1 MKRIRLTD
9 PGHPDFAR
17 AWRLYKESFPVDERR
32 RLNSHR
38 RIMLRSIYHFD
49 VVMDHNVFIG
59 ILLWWDFESVR
70 YIEHLAVVPTLR
82 GMQHGERILRHFL
95 SESDMPVW
103 LEVEPPDNELRNRR
117 VGFYRR
123 VGFTLNEHDYT
134 QPAYDKSSQ
143 PVPLLVMTYP
153 EAITEPDIRFF
164 CRQYHPL
171 LTDYSLAEA

>member
-17 AWRLYKESFPVDERR
+17 AWRLYKESFPVAERR
-32 RLNSHR
+32 RLNFHR

-82 GMQHGERILRHFL
+82 GMQHGERILRRFL

-134 QPAYDKSSQ
+134 QPAYEKSSQ

-171 LTDYSLAEA
+171 LTDYSLAGA

>member
-1 MKRIRLTD
+1 
-9 PGHPDFAR
+9 
-17 AWRLYKESFPVDERR
+17 
-32 RLNSHR
+32 
-38 RIMLRSIYHFD
+38 
-49 VVMDHNVFIG
+49 MDHNVFIG

-134 QPAYDKSSQ
+134 QPAYEKSSQ

-171 LTDYSLAEA
+171 LTDYSLAGA

>member
-82 GMQHGERILRHFL
+82 GMQHGERILRRFL

-103 LEVEPPDNELRNRR
+103 LEVEPPDNEL
-117 VGFYRR
+117 
-123 VGFTLNEHDYT
+123 DYT
-134 QPAYDKSSQ
+134 QPAYEKSRQ

-171 LTDYSLAEA
+171 LTDYSLAGA